1 MDCNEARPL
10 LGAAIDREL
19 SAAEALRVEQHLAT
33 CAECRRDAQA
43 LQAVSQAARTATYF
57 RAPDAL
63 RARILAALPATES
76 TSDVATAVAAE
87 APRAPNR
94 TDAQPSRL
102 DTASAGTSTASPSPE
117 PAKPA
122 RPTEPAELFDTRGK
136 RDKGDKRAEGRRGAF
151 GWPWAAGRW
160 PRGSRAGAGAGASTH
175 AGSRYGP
182 RAALGW
188 PIGIVAALAL
198 AATVSL
204 VVIRPARTN
213 TAFVDELVASH
224 VRAQLSGHDID
235 VVSSDQH
242 TVKPWFNGRLDYA
255 PPVEDLADEGFA
267 LTGGRLDYIGHR
279 RVGVLVYRYRKHVI
293 DVYVMPETNAGMPRA
308 AALTSDGY
316 ALASWRGQ
324 GMRWWAVSDA
334 EPAVLARL
342 RTALEARLSRTP
354 SSPPQ

>member
-10 LGAAIDREL
+10 LSAAIDREL
-19 SAAEALRVEQHLAT
+19 SAAEALPVEQHLAT
-33 CAECRRDAQA
+33 CAGCRREAQA
-43 LQAVSQAARTATYF
+43 LQAVSQAARTAAYF

-76 TSDVATAVAAE
+76 MSDEETVVAVQPPPTSRT
-87 APRAPNR
+87 PRTPNR
-94 TDAQPSRL
+94 ADPQPSR
-102 DTASAGTSTASPSPE
+102 
-117 PAKPA
+117 PAPTRA
-122 RPTEPAELFDTRGK
+122 RTWRTR
-136 RDKGDKRAEGRRGAF
+136 
-151 GWPWAAGRW
+151 
-160 PRGSRAGAGAGASTH
+160 PRV
-175 AGSRYGP
+175 
-182 RAALGW
+182 ALGW

>member
-10 LGAAIDREL
+10 LSAAIDREL
-19 SAAEALRVEQHLAT
+19 SAGEALRIEQHLAT
-33 CAECRRDAQA
+33 CAECRREAQA
-43 LQAVSQAARTATYF
+43 LRAVSEAGRTAAYF

-76 TSDVATAVAAE
+76 MSDEEPAVAIRT
-87 APRAPNR
+87 PDTPDLSDTPNR
-94 TDAQPSRL
+94 AFAQPSRPAPAP
-102 DTASAGTSTASPSPE
+102 TGPSAKPLSPE
-117 PAKPA
+117 PAGA
-122 RPTEPAELFDTRGK
+122 REK
-136 RDKGDKRAEGRRGAF
+136 RDEARTREAR
-151 GWPWAAGRW
+151 GWPWTAWRR
-160 PRGSRAGAGAGASTH
+160 PRGGRTGADAGAR
-175 AGSRYGP
+175 AGSRIGP
-182 RAALGW
+182 RTALGW
-188 PIGIVAALAL
+188 PIGIVAGIAL
-198 AATVSL
+198 AATLSL

-213 TAFVDELVASH
+213 AEFVDELVASH
-224 VRAQLSGHDID
+224 VHAQLSGRDID

-267 LTGGRLDYIGHR
+267 LIGGRLDYIGHR
-279 RVGVLVYRYRKHVI
+279 RVGVLVYRYRKHII
-293 DVYVMPETNAGMPRA
+293 DVYVMPESNAGVPGA

-342 RTALEARLSRTP
+342 RNSLEARLSQAP
-354 SSPPQ
+354 SGPPA